1 MEFYPLELTSADVMA
16 REEVFR
22 REFTDLL
29 GCQHLTLLPPFPD
42 YHLLSKSHA
51 PRPLLR
57 AVNEVVLSRR
67 PAYYPDTG
75 WLLLPLAVDGRMLA
89 VLLAEG
95 VAEAWR
101 TAERFAMLEQLIRL
115 CLERLQWEKQ
125 TTRDGETSL
134 WQRQALIHEVVRA
147 VEAAENGGRLA
158 PRRLLGQG
166 DGPTHFV
173 FICLVVTPAPEAWA
187 GAGPFWS
194 RIGPQVE
201 KTLPAGAM
209 AAHLGGGYVAVFWP
223 GSDLDE
229 VKTWA
234 ERIIRDME
242 GLETPAGS
250 WSLHGGIC
258 AFPEDF
264 YEVGPA
270 LPWEKSAGQERL
282 TAFEEVMRR
291 GVFAAETARDRLK
304 AKVLTYQ
311 ALREQG
317 LVAKPEAAAAGEL
330 AQLLTGEDPCALLLV
345 KIDGWERWQR
355 EEGAKAATRQANQVL
370 DTSRQTCPEGASVH
384 WAGPD
389 RFLLFVPGAD
399 RDRAV
404 EQGNAVRDLVR
415 ADRGTTVSI
424 GISHFP
430 CVDFSKGDL
439 LDNAR
444 KALIHTGFFGPDT
457 QTVFDAV
464 SLNLSGDRLFEAGQ
478 LDKAVAEFTRALA
491 LDPEHV
497 NVRNSL
503 GVCYARIG
511 RMADAA
517 AEFAKVASLSGGDF
531 MPHYN
536 LGCALMSLG
545 RRPDAEQALKR
556 AAELDPTAPGIWFQ
570 LAALCR
576 DENRMEEALAHL
588 RRTVAS
594 RPQWLHAWRLLGSWL
609 LDQGS
614 DEEAMAA
621 FKKALQLNAA
631 DAASL
636 SGLAVAYGRK
646 EMNLEVALS
655 LARRSVQAEPGS
667 VLYLER
673 YARLLCQSG
682 DVDQALIHCQRAVE
696 LAPEDPRI
704 RDLLAQIAGAQSAS
718 TL

>member
-1 MEFYPLELTSADVMA
+1 MEFNPLELTPADVMA

-29 GCQHLTLLPPFPD
+29 GCQYLTLLPPFPD
-42 YHLLSKSHA
+42 YHLISRSHA
-51 PRPLLR
+51 PRPLLK

-67 PAYYPDTG
+67 PAYHPDTG
-75 WLLLPLAVDGRMLA
+75 WLLLPLGVDGRMLA

-101 TAERFAMLEQLIRL
+101 TAERFAMLEQLTRL

-134 WQRQALIHEVVRA
+134 WQRQALIYEVVRA
-147 VEAAENGGRLA
+147 VEAAENGGRLT

-173 FICLVVTPAPEAWA
+173 FICLAVTPAPESWA
-187 GAGPFWS
+187 GAGPFWLRTGS
-194 RIGPQVE
+194 HVA
-201 KTLPAGAM
+201 KALPAGAM

-223 GSDLDE
+223 GSDTDE
-229 VKTWA
+229 VRTWA
-234 ERIIRDME
+234 ETLLRDME
-242 GLETPAGS
+242 GLETSAGS
-250 WSLHGGIC
+250 WSVHVGIC

-264 YEVGPA
+264 YDVGPA
-270 LPWEKSAGQERL
+270 FPWEKSGRRDRR
-282 TAFEEVMRR
+282 TALEEVLRR
-291 GVFAAETARDRLK
+291 GVLAAETARDKLK
-304 AKVLTYQ
+304 VKILTYQ

-317 LVAKPEAAAAGEL
+317 LAPKPEAAAEGEL
-330 AQLLTGEDPCALLLV
+330 APLLTGDDPCALLLV
-345 KIDGWERWQR
+345 KIDDWERWQR
-355 EEGAKAATRQANQVL
+355 EGGARAAARRANEVL
-370 DTSRQTCPEGASVH
+370 ETSRQTCPESASVH

-389 RFLLFVPGAD
+389 RFVMLLPGAD
-399 RDRAV
+399 RDRAE
-404 EQGNAVRDLVR
+404 EQGNAVRNRVR
-415 ADRGTTVSI
+415 ADRGATVSI
-424 GISHFP
+424 GTSLFP
-430 CVDFSKGDL
+430 CVNFSKMDL
-439 LDNAR
+439 LDNAQ
-444 KALIHTGFFGPDT
+444 KALIHTGFFGPGT

-478 LDKAVAEFTRALA
+478 LDKAVGEFTRALA

-503 GVCYARIG
+503 GVCYARMG
-511 RMADAA
+511 CMAEAA
-517 AEFAKVASLSGGDF
+517 AEFSKVASLSAGDF

-545 RRPDAEQALKR
+545 RRKDAEQALKR
-556 AAELDPTAPGIWFQ
+556 AAELDPAAPGIWFQ
-570 LAALCR
+570 LALLCKE
-576 DENRMEEALAHL
+576 ENRMEDALAHL
-588 RRTVAS
+588 RRTVES
-594 RPQWLHAWRLLGSWL
+594 RPQWLHAWRLLGAWL

-646 EMNLEVALS
+646 EMNLEVAVS

-667 VLYLER
+667 ALYLER
-673 YARLLCQSG
+673 YARLLYQSG
-682 DVDQALIHCQRAVE
+682 DADQALIHCQRAAE
-696 LAPEDPRI
+696 LAPEDGGI
-704 RDLLAQIAGAQSAS
+704 RELLAQIAGAQRAS